1 MIGQSHHD
9 ENSLASP
16 HFLQGDPNNFAH
28 VRFSTNSQFKGS
40 FNMTDM
46 NKHDVGVL
54 NGLIKTTI
62 DSVDGYRA
70 AAEANDSSRFVAMFF
85 DRANEREN
93 VADRLQEAVTA
104 IGGEPEDDG
113 SFLAGVHRTFMGL
126 KETVM
131 GNDDKA
137 IVSEVERGEDVIKA
151 KYESALEDK
160 DLSPSTRNLI
170 ADCYTSVKQGHDQM
184 RDLKHSLEAQ

>member
-1 MIGQSHHD
+1 MGG
-9 ENSLASP
+9 SP
-16 HFLQGDPNNFAH
+16 RTFNPQGNF
-28 VRFSTNSQFKGS
+28 T
-40 FNMTDM
+40 MTDT

-70 AAEANDSSRFVAMFF
+70 TAEAKESGRFVAMFC
-85 DRANEREN
+85 DRANERED
-93 VADRLQEAVTA
+93 VAERLQEAVTVM
-104 IGGEPEDDG
+104 GGNPEDDG
-113 SFLAGVHRTFMGL
+113 SFLASAHRSFMGL

-151 KYESALEDK
+151 KYEAALEDK
-160 DLSPSTRNLI
+160 NLSPSTRSLI
-170 ADCYTSVKQGHDQM
+170 TDCYTSVKQGHDQM
-184 RDLKHSLEAQ
+184 RDLKHSLEVKQPRS